1 METRKPYPSD
11 LTDAQFELISSHL
24 PKEKKTGRKPTI
36 SRREI
41 LNAILYKVK
50 TGCQWNALPHDLPNH
65 KTVYTYFTWWTLE
78 GRLDAILTSLR
89 EAVRIQEGREAT
101 PSAAIIDSQSVKT
114 TAYGG
119 EDGSI
124 GVDGHK
130 RVNGRKRHVLVDT
143 LGLLLAVV
151 VTAANLPDREGARQL
166 ACACTEFPRLVK
178 IWVDGSYTGDVKA
191 LYADQHQIDFEI
203 VEKPADQKGFA
214 VSPKRWVVERTFAW
228 LGWYRG
234 LSRDYEYCPR
244 HSESTIKLAQIH
256 MMIRRLKPPQEPDD
270 KQNGAIT

>member
-11 LTDAQFELISSHL
+11 LTESQFERVEPYL
-24 PKEKKTGRKPTI
+24 PKPKKVGRKSTI
-36 SRREI
+36 CRREI

-50 TGCQWNALPHDLPNH
+50 TGCQWAAIPHDLPNH
-65 KTVYTYFTWWTLE
+65 KTVYSYFTWWTLD
-78 GRLDAILTSLR
+78 GTLDAILTALR
-89 EAVRIQEGREAT
+89 EEVRVEAGREPT

-119 EDGSI
+119 EEDTI
-124 GVDGHK
+124 GVDGNK
-130 RVNGRKRHVLVDT
+130 RVNGRKRHIMVDV

-166 ACACTEFPRLVK
+166 APVCRSLPRLSK
-178 IWVDGSYTGDVKA
+178 IWVDGSYTGDIKDFYQADYGIA
-191 LYADQHQIDFEI
+191 LEI
-203 VEKPADQKGFA
+203 VEKPADQKGFV

-228 LGWYRG
+228 LGWYRE

-244 HSESTIKLAQIH
+244 HSESMIKLAQIH
-256 MMIRRLKPPQEPDD
+256 MMVRRQKSPQID
-270 KQNGAIT
+270 NRVS

>member
-11 LTDAQFELISSHL
+11 LTDAQYALIEPLL
-24 PKEKKTGRKPTI
+24 PKPKSTGRKSTI

-50 TGCQWNALPHDLPNH
+50 TGCQWRALPHDLPHH
-65 KTVYTYFTWWTLE
+65 KTVYTYFTWWTLD
-78 GRLDAILTSLR
+78 GTLDALLTCLR
-89 EAVRIQEGREAT
+89 EGLRKEAGREAT

-119 EDGSI
+119 EEGTI

-130 RVNGRKRHVLVDT
+130 RVNGRKRHFLVDV
-143 LGLLLAVV
+143 LGLLIAVV
-151 VTAANLPDREGARQL
+151 VTAANLPDREGARRL
-166 ACACTEFPRLVK
+166 AGACAALPRLRK
-178 IWVDGSYTGDVKA
+178 IWVDGSYTGDIKA
-191 LYADQHQIDFEI
+191 FYETKHQIDFEI

-214 VSPKRWVVERTFAW
+214 VSPKRWVVERSFAW

-244 HSESTIKLAQIH
+244 QSEGMIKVAQIH
-256 MMIRRLKPPQEPDD
+256 LMVRRLKPVSKAE
-270 KQNGAIT
+270 NLHET

>member
-11 LTDAQFELISSHL
+11 LTDDQFALVEPHL
-24 PKEKKTGRKPTI
+24 PKERKTGRKPTL

-50 TGCQWNALPHDLPNH
+50 TGCQWAAIPHDLPNY
-65 KTVYTYFTWWTLE
+65 KTVYTYFTWWTID
-78 GRLDAILTSLR
+78 GTLDAILTALR
-89 EAVRIQEGREAT
+89 EGARKQAGREPT

-119 EDGSI
+119 EEGSI

-130 RVNGRKRHVLVDT
+130 RVNGRKRHILVDT

-166 ACACTEFPRLVK
+166 ARACSDYPRLVK
-178 IWVDGSYTGDVKA
+178 IWVDGSYTGDVKQW
-191 LYADQHQIDFEI
+191 YQDKHQIDFEI

-214 VSPKRWVVERTFAW
+214 VSAKRWVVERSFAW

-256 MMIRRLKPPQEPDD
+256 MMVRRLKPPPE
-270 KQNGAIT
+270 TS